1 MFKIVTKNI
10 ANMHCEHDVS
20 DFFKHHLKIALL
32 RIGKHCIVKKSE
44 HRPPLQTT
52 SSICIPIHYWIHI
65 VFMTLDTAILPFQK
79 FTPGCLQP
87 KSCATIILS
96 PPSAGSETAANH
108 RIIKCGFAALESSS
122 EVFPENGMK
131 LNWNVLNIIMTVA
144 VMITVSMYF
153 IKSSSSSWWKPWPS
167 MSSISG
173 WRRFSAQACH
183 QSNQKPDSAIH
194 HPCQFC
200 TTDSFRSI
208 HNHHHKCI
216 YTIDSIGRSPIRNTV
231 KK

>member
-1 MFKIVTKNI
+1 MHHLCDDFFSNIVKNIEVNVFFKTSLKHRIVKQKVRCFTQCFRFQKVHTESELNKQGFTAIFNLFKIVTKNI
-10 ANMHCEHDVS
+10 ADMHREHDVS

-96 PPSAGSETAANH
+96 PPVYSPPSAGD
-108 RIIKCGFAALESSS
+108 CC
-122 EVFPENGMK
+122 
-131 LNWNVLNIIMTVA
+131 
-144 VMITVSMYF
+144 
-153 IKSSSSSWWKPWPS
+153 KSP
-167 MSSISG
+167 
-173 WRRFSAQACH
+173 
-183 QSNQKPDSAIH
+183 H
-194 HPCQFC
+194 H
-200 TTDSFRSI
+200 
-208 HNHHHKCI
+208 
-216 YTIDSIGRSPIRNTV
+216 
-231 KK
+231 